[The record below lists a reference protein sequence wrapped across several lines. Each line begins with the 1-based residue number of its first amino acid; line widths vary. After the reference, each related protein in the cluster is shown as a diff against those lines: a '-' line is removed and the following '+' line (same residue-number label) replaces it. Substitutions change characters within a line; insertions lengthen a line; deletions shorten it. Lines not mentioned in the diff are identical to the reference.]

1 MATAAHS
8 PQMTVEE
15 FLTLPEDGVD
25 RELVGGEVRERGPSI
40 HSMLHASCLAE
51 LAYLIGNWS
60 HAHPSS
66 GVEVLAG
73 QPGFIMQREPPTV
86 VGPDF
91 AVVDAD
97 VTTDPRYGL
106 VEGVPR
112 LAVEIISPSDNQG
125 DIHDKVR
132 LYLDH
137 GIAGVWVVD
146 PVDQCVQIYRAG
158 QPVMLFSGEQL
169 LTCEPELP
177 GFSVHVSELFRYVK
191 GGRA

>member
-1 MATAAHS
+1 MATATHS
-8 PQMTVEE
+8 PKRTVEE
-15 FLTLPEDGVD
+15 FLALPEDGVD
-25 RELVGGEVRERGPSI
+25 RELIAGEVRERGPSI
-40 HSMLHASCLAE
+40 HGMLHASCLAE
-51 LAYLIGNWS
+51 LAHLIGNWS
-60 HAHPSS
+60 HANPSS

-97 VTTDPRYGL
+97 VPTDPRYGL

-112 LAVEIISPSDNQG
+112 LAVEILSPSDNQG
-125 DIHDKVR
+125 DIHQKVR

-137 GIAGVWVVD
+137 GVAAVWVVD
-146 PVDQCVQIYRAG
+146 PHDQSVRINREG
-158 QPVMLFSGEQL
+158 QPVTLFSGEQL

-177 GFSVHVSELFRYVK
+177 GFSVRVSDLFR
-191 GGRA
+191 